1 MSAMK
6 SKETRLVLG
15 GVPRANLLPPEVGL
29 AAKARSMRRGL
40 SVLVVAAMVLV
51 GVGYGLATLRAAAA
65 QGALDDEN
73 ARTASLLAEQAKYVE
88 VRSVNNTLKL
98 TTAARQVG
106 ASTEINWQAYLQ
118 SIQASLPAGTTVTDF
133 TAASGSPW
141 VAFQQPTVPL
151 QGERIAELVFTAT
164 SPSLPDVQAWLNA
177 LKTLKGFVDA
187 SPGTVQLQEDDGTYE
202 VKITMHISQEALSNR
217 FAPEKPDAEPA
228 STETDGG
235 K

>member
-1 MSAMK
+1 MSAIK
-6 SKETRLVLG
+6 KETRLVLG

-29 AAKARSMRRGL
+29 AVKARKMRRGL
-40 SVLVVAAMVLV
+40 SVLVIAAMVLV
-51 GVGYGLATLRAAAA
+51 AAGYGLATFRASTA

-141 VAFQQPTVPL
+141 AAFLQPTVPL

-177 LKTLKGFVDA
+177 LRTLKGFVDA
-187 SPGTVQLQEDDGTYE
+187 SPGTVELQEDDGTYE

-217 FAPEKPDAEPA
+217 FAPKAAEPA
-228 STETDGG
+228 STETDRG

>member
-1 MSAMK
+1 MSAIK
-6 SKETRLVLG
+6 KETRLVLG

-29 AAKARSMRRGL
+29 AAKARSLHRVL
-40 SVLVVAAMVLV
+40 SVVVVAAMVVV
-51 GVGYGLATLRAAAA
+51 GLGYAGATLRASQA
-65 QGALDDEN
+65 QSGLDAEN
-73 ARTASLLAEQAKYVE
+73 ARTTSLLAEQAKYVE
-88 VRSVNNTLKL
+88 VRSVNNTLRL

-141 VAFQQPTVPL
+141 VAFVQPTVPL

-177 LKTLKGFVDA
+177 LRTLKGFVDA

-217 FAPEKPDAEPA
+217 FAPKEKDAEPA
-228 STETDGG
+228 SKTDGG